1 MTASQDK
8 KGCFLTKAY
17 QGPGGTTLLL
27 GLDIDGSNRLS
38 VLNSNWSIRE
48 KDRQSL
54 NFRLS
59 NVSFPDTPCHRN
71 GIRWEEVEFV
81 TKFGEKFPTHFAA
94 SKFLQISRGDIA
106 VGRLDLA
113 GSGVAVTELRKCV
126 DIYRRKP
133 EPDAARNDG
142 RPHIP
147 LDPFAPDAGRSPT
160 R

>member
-59 NVSFPDTPCHRN
+59 NVSFPRHPAIGMASD
-71 GIRWEEVEFV
+71 GKKGFV

-106 VGRLDLA
+106 VERLDLA